1 MRIRT
6 RFALYVWLVLPS
18 QYVQTAALL
27 VFQHLTH
34 SGPNSHRVSA
44 GLLQQSP
51 HWSLCFQPGHPPFS
65 GEQQERLFRSITQT
79 LSVLSLFQTSRLP
92 LQGKSELSYYFSPD
106 LLCSKHV
113 SFFLSLKSIR
123 QTSASGPLYLLFPL
137 ALTADT
143 CSSTSF

>member
-1 MRIRT
+1 MHSMCGWFCRHNMSRLLHCSSSSISPT
-6 RFALYVWLVLPS
+6 L
-18 QYVQTAALL
+18 VQTAI
-27 VFQHLTH
+27 VFQRDCSSSPLT
-34 SGPNSHRVSA
+34 GLSA
-44 GLLQQSP
+44 SSQDTPLFL
-51 HWSLCFQPGHPPFS
+51 

-137 ALTADT
+137 SLTADI